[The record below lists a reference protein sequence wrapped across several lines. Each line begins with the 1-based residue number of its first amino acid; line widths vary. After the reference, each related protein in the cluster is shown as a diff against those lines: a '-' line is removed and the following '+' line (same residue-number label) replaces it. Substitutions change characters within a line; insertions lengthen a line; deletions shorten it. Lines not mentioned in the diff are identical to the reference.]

1 MFNFFANE
9 DQRTQKGY
17 IISGDDYNHIA
28 NVLRMKTGDKFLVS
42 IGGKSDLCVITEIT
56 ACEVLCEIEEEDY
69 NDTSLP
75 IEIYLF
81 QGLPKAE
88 KMELIIQKCVELGV
102 EGIYPTVMEH
112 CVVKLDNKKKALKTE
127 RWQKIAESAAKQCK
141 RSIIPKIHEPVSFK
155 NAVELLS
162 KMDLFLVPY
171 ENELGMQATKN
182 ALSRIQKGTKIGIL
196 IGPEGGFSQKEID
209 FCTENGGNKIS
220 LGKRILRTETASIT
234 AVGMCMLYAE
244 MNIN

>member
-1 MFNFFANE
+1 MFNFFAKEEQIIKN
-9 DQRTQKGY
+9 GY
-17 IISGDDYNHIA
+17 VISGNDYNHIV
-28 NVLRMKTGDKFLVS
+28 NVLRMKTGDSFLVS
-42 IGGKSDLCVITEIT
+42 ISGKSDLCVISEIT
-56 ACEVLCEIEEEDY
+56 DCDVICQIEEENY

-75 IEIYLF
+75 VEIYLF

-112 CVVKLDNKKKALKTE
+112 CVVKLDDKKKASKTE

-141 RSIIPKIHEPVSFK
+141 RSIIPKIYEPVSFK
-155 NAVELLS
+155 NAVDLLS
-162 KMDLFLVPY
+162 EMDLFLVPY
-171 ENELGMQATKN
+171 ENEFGMEATKN
-182 ALSRIQKGTKIGIL
+182 ALSEIKKGSKIGML

-209 FCTENGGNKIS
+209 FCTQNGGEIIS
-220 LGKRILRTETASIT
+220 LGKRILRTETAAIT

-244 MNIN
+244 MNI